1 MPITDMLAHN
11 AYVRGNETALVEVNP
26 AIRDDR
32 GISWREFELVET
44 NPANRYRR
52 QISWRFFN
60 EQANRFAHMLMNEGV
75 GRGDKVA
82 ILLMNCLEWL
92 PIYFGILKSGAIAVP
107 LNFRY
112 TFGLGKIAA
121 VYAATGP
128 QFGFNVGSTE
138 WKHVFDGGDTTF
150 KRENMNVSWNIG
162 AGVKLLKH
170 LEIGLSYNIAITK
183 YAKVLS
189 IVGSE
194 AEEFAKSP
202 KDYNFKTNTFQIQAA
217 YLF

>member
-1 MPITDMLAHN
+1 MKKILVSMVALLTLAAATPAQAGIEFGIEAGLN
-11 AYVRGNETALVEVNP
+11 LSKVNLSKLNENFSP
-26 AIRDDR
+26 D
-32 GISWREFELVET
+32 
-44 NPANRYRR
+44 
-52 QISWRFFN
+52 
-60 EQANRFAHMLMNEGV
+60 NRFGFYVGPKVNFSVLGIGGDVALLYNQKRLNLDDDYSRMLRSVE
-75 GRGDKVA
+75 
-82 ILLMNCLEWL
+82 I
-92 PIYFGILKSGAIAVP
+92 P

-112 TFGLGKIAA
+112 TFGLGKLAA

-128 QFGFNVGSTE
+128 QFGFNVGNTE